1 MKKIIVIGL
10 GPGSEA
16 HLTKGAIEALKGKEK
31 VYLRTEKHPTVSYL
45 KSEAIGY
52 SSFDHIYE
60 EQSSFEEV
68 YEEIVRVLLE
78 SAMKEDIIYAVP
90 GHPLVAE
97 NTVHKLLE
105 AGKAQ
110 GVAVVVQ
117 PAMSFI
123 DVLLPVVG
131 ADPID
136 GFKLLDAHQMEAQRP
151 DPAVANI
158 ITQVYDRFMA
168 AEVKL
173 RLMDY
178 YDDEEMIYVIRAAG
192 VHGLERVEKIPLY
205 QLDRLDWIDYLTSLY
220 IPKTTLTQ
228 KKYYDMNNLV
238 DIMERL
244 RNKDGCPWDI
254 KQTHESLKP
263 YLIEESYEVLEA
275 IDLQDDQLLQEE
287 LGDLLLQ
294 VVFHSQIAKERQA
307 FSIEDVIQG
316 IAGKLVFRHPHVFTE
331 NRVNSSDEALETWED
346 QKRAEKQIES
356 TIEAMERI
364 PNNLPA
370 LMKAYKIQKK
380 AAAVGF
386 DWDRVEDVINK
397 VHEELLELMA
407 ASKEGDRKEI
417 HNEAGD
423 VVFAVVN
430 LLRFYDV
437 EPEEALRGTCMKFMD
452 RFRYVEE
459 KAKESGRALKDMTL
473 AEMDIFWE
481 QAKKK

>member
-10 GPGSEA
+10 GPGSEE
-16 HLTKGAIEALKGKEK
+16 HLTKGTMALLKGKER
-31 VYLRTEKHPTVSYL
+31 VFLRTEKHPVVSSL
-45 KSEAIGY
+45 NSEGIGY
-52 SSFDHIYE
+52 ESFDHIYE
-60 EQSSFEEV
+60 EKASFEEV
-68 YEEIVRVLLE
+68 YEEIVKALLE
-78 SAMKEDIIYAVP
+78 RAMEEDIVYAVP
-90 GHPLVAE
+90 GHPMVAE
-97 NTVHKLLE
+97 NTVHGLLE
-105 AGKAQ
+105 AGRAQ
-110 GVAVVVQ
+110 GVEVVVH

-131 ADPID
+131 VDPID
-136 GFKLLDAHQMEAQRP
+136 GFKLLDAHRMEEQRP
-151 DPAVANI
+151 DPEVANI

-173 RLMDY
+173 RLMEY

-192 VHGLERVEKIPLY
+192 VPGLERVEKIPLY

-220 IPKTTLTQ
+220 IPKTALSQ
-228 KKYYDMNNLV
+228 KKYYDMHNLV

-275 IDLQDDQLLQEE
+275 IDLQDDELLQEE

-294 VVFHSQIAKERQA
+294 VVFHSQIARERQA

-316 IAGKLVFRHPHVFTE
+316 IADKLVFRHPHVFTE
-331 NRVNSSDEALETWED
+331 NRVSNSDEALETWEG

-356 TIEAMERI
+356 TIEAMELI
-364 PNNLPA
+364 PKNLPA

-386 DWDRVEDVINK
+386 DWDMVEDVINK
-397 VHEELLELMA
+397 VQEELQELME
-407 ASKEGDRKEI
+407 ASREGNRQEI

-423 VVFAVVN
+423 LVFAVVN

-437 EPEEALRGTCMKFMD
+437 EPEEALRGTCLKFMD

-459 KAKESGRALKDMTL
+459 TAKESGRALKDMTL
-473 AEMDIFWE
+473 EEMDILWE